1 MNKNFWD
8 EKFGTEEFIYGKE
21 PNAYL
26 KEELEHLQKG
36 KALFVC
42 EGEGRNAVYAA
53 AKGWEVLAFDQ
64 SEEGKKKSFSLA
76 QQKNTTIDYL
86 IADAAEFAYGEEQ
99 YELVVLIYAH
109 FPPHL
114 RNLVH
119 QRCIQSLKPGGIL
132 LLEAF
137 NPKQLQN
144 NSGGPKDPTML
155 YSKEMMEK
163 DFAGQ
168 NYYIELLQTELHEGK
183 YHEGLADIIRVK
195 VMKN

>member
-8 EKFGTEEFIYGKE
+8 EKFGTEEFIYGTE
-21 PNAYL
+21 PNEYL

-53 AKGWEVLAFDQ
+53 TKGWEVLAFDQ

-76 QQKNTTIDYL
+76 QQKKTKIEFL
-86 IADAAEFAYGEEQ
+86 IADAAEFVYGEEQ
-99 YELVVLIYAH
+99 YDLVVLIYAH

-114 RNLVH
+114 RNHVH
-119 QRCIQSLKPGGIL
+119 KHCLQSLKPGGIL

-137 NPKQLQN
+137 NPKQLSN

-195 VMKN
+195 VVKK

>member
-8 EKFGTEEFIYGKE
+8 KKFGTEEFIYGTE

-26 KEELEHLQKG
+26 KEELQHLQKG

-119 QRCIQSLKPGGIL
+119 QRCIQSLN
-132 LLEAF
+132 LEAYCF
-137 NPKQLQN
+137 WRLLTPNNYKTIAEDPKT
-144 NSGGPKDPTML
+144 PPCYT
-155 YSKEMMEK
+155 
-163 DFAGQ
+163 
-168 NYYIELLQTELHEGK
+168 
-183 YHEGLADIIRVK
+183 VK
-195 VMKN
+195 K